1 MGGSIAVEAPLSRN
15 TWHAKLHQP
24 DVRFGSLA
32 DIRERLGDVRFTPKS
47 RHGHRRHQ
55 CLLSAISRHPA

>member
-32 DIRERLGDVRFTPKS
+32 DIRERLGDVPLLPKADMVIVDINV
-47 RHGHRRHQ
+47 
-55 CLLSAISRHPA
+55 C